1 MLAGLQRLGPWLF
14 GLFLIAQVG
23 GVLPLVYVHAVHDYG
38 HHDVIAVSVAVGT
51 SITAVASGTLSNP
64 DQGIAAS
71 PWTTI
76 SAVRCCTGWS
86 ERFRS
91 PPTRR

>member
-38 HHDVIAVSVAVGT
+38 
-51 SITAVASGTLSNP
+51 
-64 DQGIAAS
+64 
-71 PWTTI
+71 
-76 SAVRCCTGWS
+76 
-86 ERFRS
+86 
-91 PPTRR
+91 PP